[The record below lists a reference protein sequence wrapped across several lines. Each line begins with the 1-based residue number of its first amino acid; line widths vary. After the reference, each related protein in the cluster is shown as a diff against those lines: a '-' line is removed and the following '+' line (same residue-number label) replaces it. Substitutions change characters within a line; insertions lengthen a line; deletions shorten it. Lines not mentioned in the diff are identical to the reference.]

1 MNRQDAKI
9 ARKAKGHNKAEKDK
23 KRIDL
28 ILYFLSLFVTHCGL
42 PSLANLTL
50 WRFKNNS
57 PQPRYAPTMPDR
69 ETLLLEYLEQLP
81 YEPYPVQER
90 ALVAWGECK
99 QGVLLCAPTGT
110 GKTLVAGAAVYEAL
124 KTGRPMYYTT
134 PLIALTEQKF
144 EELSD
149 QAEQWGFP
157 RSSVGLVTGNRSV
170 NPDAIVRVVVA
181 EILFNRLL
189 HPDQFGFGEVG
200 SVVMDEFHSF
210 NDPERGV
217 VWELSL
223 GLLPP
228 HVRLMLLSATV
239 GNAYEFVSWLRNA
252 HGRDITLVQSEDR
265 KVPLE
270 FHWVGEE
277 LLPDQLA
284 SMGQGNEQTIK
295 TPALVFCFDRNQC
308 WDVAEQLRGRDMLR
322 EGQQAELA
330 KRLDEVD
337 LSKGAGNKLRRMLLR
352 GVGVHHAGLLPKWRR
367 LVEELFQEKLLSVCV
382 CTETLAAG
390 MNLPARSVV
399 LTSLIKGPPTKKRLI
414 DPSSAHQMFGRAGRP
429 QFDTQGHVFAIAH
442 EDDVRIAK
450 HKQKIEQIPADTKDP
465 QLMKKRKQ
473 LEKKGPRRRE
483 GVTYWTEAQ
492 FEKLRDA
499 PAGKLESRG
508 RLPWRL
514 LAYMLDADSDL
525 SHLRD
530 AVGKRLLPSNLIES
544 QQKLLT
550 RMLVTLHD
558 GGFIELSPPPPA
570 QQSQR
575 NNHAEQDEE
584 DEQIADNPAD
594 MLAALSL
601 GTGIQDSGKK
611 PKQKKQKSED
621 KTDKPDP
628 PAESLR
634 LADYQPQHGVATD
647 KLDQLLI
654 FRAVNPLYGAY
665 LLDHLGLADEDEQLQ
680 VLESLLEM
688 PGSVARRVRVP
699 QPDRM
704 PPGTLALDVV
714 DNELIQRGIATH
726 DELYPSPPDDLMP
739 AERRFAPPIA
749 EKLAMLFDAS
759 VDCTGHNPV
768 RAVWAAGDLI
778 HNFHG
783 DFHKFIS
790 ARDLAMQEGVLFRH
804 LLRMILLCEEF
815 IQLTPAGLLREAW
828 QSRLSG
834 WADRLTQTCR
844 AVDAQSTD
852 QTLAEVKQS

>member
-1 MNRQDAKI
+1 
-9 ARKAKGHNKAEKDK
+9 
-23 KRIDL
+23 
-28 ILYFLSLFVTHCGL
+28 
-42 PSLANLTL
+42 
-50 WRFKNNS
+50 
-57 PQPRYAPTMPDR
+57 MPDR
-69 ETLLLEYLEQLP
+69 ETLLLEYLEQLS

-90 ALVAWGECK
+90 ALMAWGESD

-110 GKTLVAGAAVYEAL
+110 GKTLVAEAAVYEAL

-144 EELSD
+144 EELADSA
-149 QAEQWGFP
+149 QRWGFP

-170 NPDAIVRVVVA
+170 NPDAVVRVVVA

-189 HPDQFGFGEVG
+189 HPDEFGFDRVG

-223 GLLPP
+223 GLLPG

-239 GNAYEFVSWLRNA
+239 GNAYEFVSWLRTA
-252 HGRDITLVQSEDR
+252 HGRDITLVQSSDR
-265 KVPLE
+265 KVPLA
-270 FHWVGEE
+270 FHWVGDE

-284 SMGQGNEQTIK
+284 AMCQGTEETIK
-295 TPALVFCFDRNQC
+295 TPALVFCFDRAKC

-330 KRLDEVD
+330 ERLEEHD
-337 LSKGAGNKLRRMLLR
+337 LSKGAGNKLKRMLLR

-367 LVEELFQEKLLSVCV
+367 LVEELFQDKLLSVCV

-399 LTSLIKGPPTKKRLI
+399 LTSLVKGPPDKKRLI
-414 DPSSAHQMFGRAGRP
+414 EASGAHQMFGRAGRP
-429 QFDTQGHVFAIAH
+429 QFDTQGHVFAVAH

-450 HKQKIEQIPADTKDP
+450 HKLRIEQIPADTKDP

-483 GVTYWTEAQ
+483 GVAYWTEKQ
-492 FEKLRDA
+492 LEKLRDA
-499 PAGKLESRG
+499 PPGNLESRG

-514 LAYMLDADSDL
+514 LAYMLDADEDL

-530 AVGKRLLPSNLIES
+530 AVGKRLLPPSLIES

-558 GGFIELSPPPPA
+558 GGFIGLEPAPPA
-570 QQSQR
+570 ARKAAAATATGQGDLPEKEST
-575 NNHAEQDEE
+575 
-584 DEQIADNPAD
+584 NPAD
-594 MLAALSL
+594 LLAGLSL
-601 GTGIQDSGKK
+601 GTGIGAVGTQQSRKPGKQNKQDNS
-611 PKQKKQKSED
+611 QH
-621 KTDKPDP
+621 DP
-628 PAESLR
+628 TGSTR
-634 LADYQPQHGVATD
+634 LGEYQPRRGVATD

-654 FRAVNPLYGAY
+654 FRAVNPVYGAF
-665 LLDHLGLADEDEQLQ
+665 LLDHLGLADEVEQLQ

-699 QPDRM
+699 QPDR
-704 PPGTLALDVV
+704 PGGLAPGSLAADVV
-714 DNELIQRGIATH
+714 DPELIQRGLATQ
-726 DELYPSPPDDLMP
+726 DELYPQNQDDLP
-739 AERRFAPPIA
+739 AHERQYAPPLA
-749 EKLAMLFDAS
+749 EKLAMLFEGS

-768 RAVWAAGDLI
+768 RAVWCAGELL
-778 HNFHG
+778 NTYYG

-790 ARDLAMQEGVLFRH
+790 AKDLAHQEGVVFRH
-804 LLRMILLCEEF
+804 VLRMILLCDEF
-815 IQLTPAGLLREAW
+815 AQLTPAGLLVDVW
-828 QSRLSG
+828 QKRLNG
-834 WADRLTQTCR
+834 WAEQLTRSCR

-852 QTLAEVKQS
+852 QTLADLKPGHDA

>member
-1 MNRQDAKI
+1 MA
-9 ARKAKGHNKAEKDK
+9 
-23 KRIDL
+23 
-28 ILYFLSLFVTHCGL
+28 
-42 PSLANLTL
+42 
-50 WRFKNNS
+50 
-57 PQPRYAPTMPDR
+57 DR
-69 ETLLLEYLEQLP
+69 ETLLLEYLELLP

-90 ALVAWGECK
+90 ALMAWGECE

-110 GKTLVAGAAVYEAL
+110 GKTLVAEAAVYEAL
-124 KTGRPMYYTT
+124 KTGKPMYYTT

-144 EELSD
+144 EELADS
-149 QAEQWGFP
+149 AERWGFP

-170 NPDAIVRVVVA
+170 NPHAVVRVVVA

-189 HPDQFGFGEVG
+189 HPGEFGFDQVG

-239 GNAYEFVSWLRNA
+239 GNAYEFTSWLRNA
-252 HGRDITLVQSEDR
+252 HGRDITLVQSDER
-265 KVPLE
+265 KVPLQ
-270 FHWVGEE
+270 FHWVGDE
-277 LLPDQLA
+277 LLSDHLA
-284 SMGQGNEQTIK
+284 SMSQGTDETMK
-295 TPALVFCFDRNQC
+295 TPALVFCFDRAMC
-308 WDVAEQLRGRDMLR
+308 WEVAEQMRGRDMLH
-322 EGQQAELA
+322 EGQQSALVE
-330 KRLDEVD
+330 KLDAVD
-337 LSKGAGNKLRRMLLR
+337 MSKGAGNKLRRVLLR

-399 LTSLIKGPPTKKRLI
+399 LTSLVKGPPRNKRLI
-414 DPSSAHQMFGRAGRP
+414 DPSGAHQMFGRAGRP
-429 QFDTQGHVFAIAH
+429 QFDTQGHVFAVAH

-450 HKQKIEQIPADTKDP
+450 HKLKIESIPADTKDP

-483 GVTYWTEAQ
+483 GVAYWTEPQ
-492 FEKLRDA
+492 LEKLRDA
-499 PAGKLESRG
+499 PPGKLESRG

-514 LAYMLDADSDL
+514 LAYMLDADADVAL
-525 SHLRD
+525 LRD
-530 AVGKRLLPSNLIES
+530 AVSKRLLPPNMIES

-558 GGFIELSPPPPA
+558 GGFIALTPPPPEPPTQGKNGA
-570 QQSQR
+570 KR
-575 NNHAEQDEE
+575 D
-584 DEQIADNPAD
+584 ADDAPDAPPQNPAD

-601 GTGIQDSGKK
+601 GTGIATP
-611 PKQKKQKSED
+611 PKSKEQ
-621 KTDKPDP
+621 DKPEPEAEKTSDDAP
-628 PAESLR
+628 GESLQ
-634 LADYQPQHGVATD
+634 LSDYQPQSGKALP

-665 LLDHLGLADEDEQLQ
+665 LLDHLGLADENEQLQ

-704 PPGTLALDVV
+704 PPGSLALDIV
-714 DNELIQRGIATH
+714 DPELIQRGIMTQ
-726 DELYPSPPDDLMP
+726 DELYPSPHEDLLP
-739 AERRFAPPIA
+739 AERRYAPAIA
-749 EKLAMLFDAS
+749 EKLAMLFEHS
-759 VDCTGHNPV
+759 VDCTGPNPIC
-768 RAVWAAGDLI
+768 AVWAAGELLETY
-778 HNFHG
+778 HG
-783 DFHKFIS
+783 DFYKFIS
-790 ARDLAMQEGVLFRH
+790 ARELAQQEGVVFRH

-815 IQLTPAGLLREAW
+815 AQLTPSGLLREAW
-828 QSRLSG
+828 QERLRG
-834 WADRLTQTCR
+834 WADRLTETCR
-844 AVDAQSTD
+844 AVDSQSTD
-852 QTLAEVKQS
+852 QTLSEALASRDA

>member
-1 MNRQDAKI
+1 MA
-9 ARKAKGHNKAEKDK
+9 
-23 KRIDL
+23 
-28 ILYFLSLFVTHCGL
+28 
-42 PSLANLTL
+42 
-50 WRFKNNS
+50 
-57 PQPRYAPTMPDR
+57 DR

-90 ALVAWGECK
+90 ALMAWGECE

-110 GKTLVAGAAVYEAL
+110 GKTLVAEAAVYEAL

-134 PLIALTEQKF
+134 PLIALTEQKY
-144 EELSD
+144 EELSES
-149 QAEQWGFP
+149 AERWGFP

-189 HPDQFGFGEVG
+189 HPDDFGFDTVG

-252 HGRDITLVQSEDR
+252 HGRDITLVQSDDR

-270 FHWVGEE
+270 FHWVGDE
-277 LLPDQLA
+277 LLPDHLA
-284 SMGQGNEQTIK
+284 AMCQGNEQTIK
-295 TPALVFCFDRNQC
+295 TPALVFCFDRAMC

-322 EGQQAELA
+322 EGAQAELA
-330 KRLDEVD
+330 EQLEQVD
-337 LSKGAGNKLRRMLLR
+337 LSQGAGNKLKRLLMR

-367 LVEELFQEKLLSVCV
+367 LVEELFQQKLLSVCV

-399 LTSLIKGPPTKKRLI
+399 LTSLVKGPPRKKRLI
-414 DPSSAHQMFGRAGRP
+414 EASGAHQMFGRAGRP
-429 QFDTQGHVFAIAH
+429 QFDTQGHVFALAH
-442 EDDVRIAK
+442 EDDIRIAK

-473 LEKKGPRRRE
+473 MEKKTPRRRD

-492 FEKLRDA
+492 LEKLRDA
-499 PAGKLESRG
+499 PPGKLESKG

-530 AVGKRLLPSNLIES
+530 AVGKRLLPSNQIES

-558 GGFIELSPPPPA
+558 GGFIDLQPPPPSS
-570 QQSQR
+570 QTQSGEADD
-575 NNHAEQDEE
+575 AE
-584 DEQIADNPAD
+584 EQASEKTPDNPAD
-594 MLAALSL
+594 LLAGLSL
-601 GTGIQDSGKK
+601 GTGIASPTPKK
-611 PKQKKQKSED
+611 DKQKKQSTKDHVE
-621 KTDKPDP
+621 TEPT
-628 PAESLR
+628 ESLR
-634 LADYQPQHGVATD
+634 LADYEPKQGIATD

-665 LLDHLGLADEDEQLQ
+665 LLDHLGLADEIEQLQ

-704 PPGTLALDVV
+704 PPGILALDVV
-714 DNELIQRGIATH
+714 DPELIQRGLATH
-726 DELYPSPPDDLMP
+726 EELYPTEPDDLLP
-739 AERRFAPPIA
+739 AERRFAPPLA
-749 EKLAMLFDAS
+749 EKLAMLFEGQ

-768 RAVWAAGDLI
+768 TAVWAAGELLETY
-778 HNFHG
+778 NG

-790 ARDLAMQEGVLFRH
+790 AKELSRQEGVVFRH
-804 LLRMILLCEEF
+804 LLRMILLCDEF
-815 IQLTPAGLLREAW
+815 SQLTPSGLLRDVWEK
-828 QSRLSG
+828 RLHG

-852 QTLAEVKQS
+852 QTLAESPSGSRSS

>member
-1 MNRQDAKI
+1 
-9 ARKAKGHNKAEKDK
+9 
-23 KRIDL
+23 
-28 ILYFLSLFVTHCGL
+28 
-42 PSLANLTL
+42 
-50 WRFKNNS
+50 
-57 PQPRYAPTMPDR
+57 MPDR
-69 ETLLLEYLEQLP
+69 ELLLLEYLEQLP
-81 YEPYPVQER
+81 FEPYPVQER
-90 ALVAWGECK
+90 ALLAWGECE

-110 GKTLVAGAAVYEAL
+110 GKTLVAEAAVFEAL

-134 PLIALTEQKF
+134 PLIALTEQKY
-144 EELSD
+144 EELSASA
-149 QAEQWGFP
+149 QRWGFP

-189 HPDQFGFGEVG
+189 HPGEFGFAQVG

-239 GNAYEFVSWLRNA
+239 GNAYEFVSWLRRS
-252 HGRDITLVQSEDR
+252 HGRDITLVQSTDR
-265 KVPLE
+265 KIPLE
-270 FHWVGEE
+270 FHWVGDE
-277 LLPDQLA
+277 LLADHLA
-284 SMGQGNEQTIK
+284 AMCQGTDETTK
-295 TPALVFCFDRNQC
+295 TPALVFCFDRAMC

-322 EGQQAELA
+322 EGQQEELA
-330 KRLDEVD
+330 AILDEVD
-337 LSKGAGNKLRRMLLR
+337 LSQGAGNRLKRLLMR

-367 LVEELFQEKLLSVCV
+367 LVEDLFQQKLLSICV

-399 LTSLIKGPPTKKRLI
+399 LTSLVKGPPANKKLI

-429 QFDTQGHVFAIAH
+429 QFDTQGHVFALAH

-450 HKQKIEQIPADTKDP
+450 HKMKIEQIPADTKDP
-465 QLMKKRKQ
+465 VLMKKRKQ
-473 LEKKGPRRRE
+473 MEKKTPRRRE
-483 GVTYWTEAQ
+483 GETYWTLAQ

-499 PAGKLESRG
+499 PPGKLESKG

-514 LAYMLDADSDL
+514 LAYMLDADKDL

-530 AVGKRLLPSNLIES
+530 AVSKRLLPPNLIES

-558 GGFIELSPPPPA
+558 GGFIELEPAPPA
-570 QQSQR
+570 PLGQR
-575 NNHAEQDEE
+575 ESR
-584 DEQIADNPAD
+584 ADSDAKGQATHNPAD
-594 MLAALSL
+594 LLANLGL
-601 GTGIQDSGKK
+601 GTGIGGVMSSQSEE
-611 PKQKKQKSED
+611 QKKQKNKQKNSNTQDES
-621 KTDKPDP
+621 TG
-628 PAESLR
+628 SLR
-634 LADYQPQHGVATD
+634 LADYQPKFGVETP
-647 KLDQLLI
+647 KLAQLLI

-665 LLDHLGLADEDEQLQ
+665 LLDHLGLADELEQLQ

-699 QPDRM
+699 PPHRL
-704 PPGTLALDVV
+704 PPGTLALEIV
-714 DNELIQRGIATH
+714 DPELIQRGIATQE
-726 DELYPSPPDDLMP
+726 ELYPSEQDDLSP
-739 AERRFAPPIA
+739 AERRFAPPLA
-749 EKLAMLFDAS
+749 EKLAMLFEAS

-768 RAVWAAGDLI
+768 TAVWCAGELLETY
-778 HNFHG
+778 HG
-783 DFHKFIS
+783 DFYKFIS
-790 ARDLAMQEGVLFRH
+790 AKELAQQEGVVFRH

-815 IQLTPAGLLREAW
+815 AQLTPSGLLREAW
-828 QSRLSG
+828 QARLRG
-834 WADRLTQTCR
+834 WAERLTTCCR

-852 QTLAEVKQS
+852 QTLAEAMSG

>member
-1 MNRQDAKI
+1 
-9 ARKAKGHNKAEKDK
+9 
-23 KRIDL
+23 
-28 ILYFLSLFVTHCGL
+28 
-42 PSLANLTL
+42 
-50 WRFKNNS
+50 
-57 PQPRYAPTMPDR
+57 MPDR
-69 ETLLLEYLEQLP
+69 ETLLLEYLDQLP

-90 ALVAWGECK
+90 ALMAWGECE

-149 QAEQWGFP
+149 LAEQWGYP

-189 HPDQFGFGEVG
+189 HPGEFGFDAVG

-228 HVRLMLLSATV
+228 SVRLMLLSATV

-252 HGRDITLVQSEDR
+252 HGRDITLVQSDER

-270 FHWVGEE
+270 FHWVGDE
-277 LLPDQLA
+277 LLSDHLA
-284 SMGQGNEQTIK
+284 AMCQGVEETIK

-322 EGQQAELA
+322 EGAQAELA
-330 KRLDEVD
+330 ARLDDID
-337 LSKGAGNKLRRMLLR
+337 LTKGGGNKLRRMLLR

-399 LTSLIKGPPTKKRLI
+399 LTSLVKGPPDRKRLI

-429 QFDTQGHVFAIAH
+429 QFDTQGHVFAVAH

-450 HKQKIEQIPADTKDP
+450 HKLKIEQIPADTKDP
-465 QLMKKRKQ
+465 VLMKKRKQ
-473 LEKKGPRRRE
+473 MEKKGPRRRE
-483 GVTYWTEAQ
+483 GVTYWTLAQ

-499 PAGKLESRG
+499 PPGKLESKG

-525 SHLRD
+525 THLRD
-530 AVGKRLLPSNLIES
+530 AVSKRLLPPNLIES

-558 GGFIELSPPPPA
+558 GGFIELDPPPPSPQHHDGGQGA
-570 QQSQR
+570 QGNDKQARSQS
-575 NNHAEQDEE
+575 
-584 DEQIADNPAD
+584 PAD
-594 MLAALSL
+594 LLAALSL
-601 GTGIQDSGKK
+601 GTGIVDQPQKSSKAE
-611 PKQKKQKSED
+611 PQKKSATNSPSSD
-621 KTDKPDP
+621 A
-628 PAESLR
+628 PAESPR
-634 LADYQPQHGVATD
+634 LADYQPTRGTATH
-647 KLDQLLI
+647 KLQQLLI
-654 FRAVNPLYGAY
+654 FRAVNPVYGAY
-665 LLDHLGLADEDEQLQ
+665 LLDHLGLADEIEQMQ
-680 VLESLLEM
+680 VLESLLEL

-699 QPDRM
+699 QPAPGRFE
-704 PPGTLALDVV
+704 PGTLALDVV
-714 DNELIQRGIATH
+714 DMQLIQRGIATQQ
-726 DELYPSPPDDLMP
+726 ELYPQNQDDLP
-739 AERRFAPPIA
+739 AHERLYAPPIA
-749 EKLAMLFDAS
+749 EKLAMLFDHS
-759 VDCTGHNPV
+759 VDCTGHNPIT
-768 RAVWAAGDLI
+768 AVWAAGDLLD
-778 HNFHG
+778 NFNG
-783 DFHKFIS
+783 DFHKFIGS
-790 ARDLAMQEGVLFRH
+790 RDLAMQEGVLFRH

-815 IQLTPAGLLREAW
+815 MQLTPSGLLREAW
-828 QSRLSG
+828 QARLKD
-834 WADRLTQTCR
+834 WAQRLTETCR
-844 AVDAQSTD
+844 AVDARSTD
-852 QTLAEVKQS
+852 ETLAESPSAG